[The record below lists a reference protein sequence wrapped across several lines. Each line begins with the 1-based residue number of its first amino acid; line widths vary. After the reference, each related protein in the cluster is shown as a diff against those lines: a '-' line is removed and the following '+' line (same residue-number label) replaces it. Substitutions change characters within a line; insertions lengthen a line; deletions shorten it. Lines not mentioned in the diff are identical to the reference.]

1 MTDML
6 TNICAK
12 IALIGAEISGINP
25 KGLFDPPPANLQTA
39 DLPALFT
46 WTGVAQHNESVLG
59 EDFIETT
66 RRFYI
71 QIAVIPT
78 GQGDPNT
85 REKLVR
91 PLIESALT
99 VLRKHPKLLG
109 LDWVEKVVVGSD
121 SGIIMLPEY
130 GGKFIGVEIPI
141 DVTYIV
147 LRNYAAN
154 E

>member
-6 TNICAK
+6 TDICAK
-12 IALIGAEISGINP
+12 IAQIGAEISGINLN
-25 KGLFDPPPANLQTA
+25 GVFDPPPANIQTA
-39 DLPALFT
+39 NLPAMFT
-46 WTGVAQHNESVLG
+46 WTGNAQHNESELG

-66 RRFYI
+66 RRFYV

-91 PLIESALT
+91 PLIEAALAAF
-99 VLRKHPKLLG
+99 RKHPKLIG
-109 LDWVEKVVVGSD
+109 LKWIEKVVVGSD
-121 SGIIMLPEY
+121 SGVIILPEY
-130 GGKFIGVEIPI
+130 GGKFIGVEIPL
-141 DVTYIV
+141 DVVYIQP
-147 LRNYAAN
+147 RSYAPN